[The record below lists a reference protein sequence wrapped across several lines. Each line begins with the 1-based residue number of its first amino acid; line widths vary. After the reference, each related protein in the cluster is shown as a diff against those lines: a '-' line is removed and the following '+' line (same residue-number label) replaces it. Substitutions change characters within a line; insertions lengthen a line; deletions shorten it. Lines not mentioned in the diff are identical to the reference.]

1 MHGEGLLMAK
11 DIEVSFSPMEDP
23 NEEYLYMESES
34 AVSCL
39 SVLPFI
45 PYEEEPEIKT
55 TDAAA
60 SNV

>member
-1 MHGEGLLMAK
+1 MAK